1 MTTEQISLAL
11 LANHIAAQ
19 HQTIE
24 RIDSMLRELMHRTD
38 VIGETMWQM
47 DRRRNAVA
55 QSHQIASI
63 GQAKGR
69 GNARK
74 KAAARRAGMRA

>member
-11 LANHIAAQ
+11 LANYIAAQ

-24 RIDSMLRELMHRTD
+24 RLDSMLRELMHRTD

-47 DRRRNAVA
+47 DRRRNPVA
-55 QSHQIASI
+55 QSHKIASF
-63 GQAKGR
+63 GPAKGR
-69 GNARK
+69 GDARK